1 MYILVSR
8 QCSEPQNRQR
18 KPKKQELMLIKLNN
32 FTHKSFV
39 SYTNPNDL
47 LFRAKNILFGYNG
60 KGKSSVAIGIKDEF
74 LKDTSKKS
82 ENLRIFDRDYISNSL
97 LLENSE
103 GKIKGVEANF
113 GQGGVNIENK
123 IKELEKQI
131 ISEVEISKLDT
142 NIVDSRKKIR
152 TEIDKIHDSRKGE
165 ANIQRKSKEES
176 VERVIELYKKDFQ
189 DAKKIEADDD
199 KLIKIIGDNAIEKQ
213 IAQNE
218 NLRPL
223 NLYKIQTTLIEE
235 VKVIFKEKFG
245 EDISIPEFEV
255 VQWIETGLK
264 LHKEGDNCKFCEG
277 KLDFSDV
284 KSKIAQYKENKKH
297 KATEKL
303 KQFREQLQNLFES
316 IKAIEKESK
325 TYTTNIGNE
334 IDQHFSSIS
343 EKKQTIET
351 LIISCQSKIDNI
363 EVQVNFDS
371 ELLAETLKEIEV
383 SISTIS
389 KTKNEQ
395 LLELRKKQNNLT
407 TLVKGA
413 IGLEILKSTSIKDNL
428 QEVKD
433 KETEL
438 KEKRENNKKKQQ
450 EIQDLKQQKS
460 LTKDFAD
467 FVSQILNDINIS
479 LKVELDTDN
488 KNYIIKST
496 NENATLTIKD
506 ISEGEKN
513 LLALLFFYYELF
525 SDNKQQSVKP
535 EIELI
540 IVDDP
545 ISSMDDSNKFYI
557 LELMKNL
564 LELSNQQIFVL
575 THSWEDYCNLSYG
588 RKAWEDKTDKNG
600 VEIKSKYATFEIRKS
615 NGKSELI
622 KSKNNDK
629 PYKHLFKEIYKFSQK
644 NEGQATTECE
654 IFHYPNV
661 IRRVFEEW
669 YSFKIGEDLNLTSAH
684 LGRLANDFKITN
696 DKSKTELGVLL
707 KVCNILSHSINGSK
721 NPQEIHQSAKY
732 LMQIIKDNDPLH
744 YERMKN

>member
-1 MYILVSR
+1 
-8 QCSEPQNRQR
+8 
-18 KPKKQELMLIKLNN
+18 
-32 FTHKSFV
+32 
-39 SYTNPNDL
+39 
-47 LFRAKNILFGYNG
+47 
-60 KGKSSVAIGIKDEF
+60 
-74 LKDTSKKS
+74 
-82 ENLRIFDRDYISNSL
+82 
-97 LLENSE
+97 LLENSD
-103 GKIKGVEANF
+103 GKIKGVEASF
-113 GQGGVNIENK
+113 GKGGVDIENK
-123 IKELEKQI
+123 IKELEKLI
-131 ISEVEISKLDT
+131 IKEDEIGKLDT
-142 NIVDSRKKIR
+142 GIAKLRKEIR

-165 ANIQRKSKEES
+165 ANIQRKSKDES
-176 VERVIELYKKDFQ
+176 IERVIELYKKDFQ
-189 DAKKIEADDD
+189 DAKKIEADEE
-199 KLIKIIGDNAIEKQ
+199 KLIKINGDNAIEKQ

-223 NLYKIQTTLIEE
+223 NLSKIQTNLIEE

-255 VQWIETGLK
+255 VQWIESGLK
-264 LHKEGDNCKFCEG
+264 LHKEGDKCKFCEG

-284 KSKIAQYKENKKH
+284 KSKITQFKENKRH

-303 KQFREQLQNLFES
+303 KQFREQLQSLLES

-325 TYTTNIGNE
+325 TYTINIGNE
-334 IDQHFSSIS
+334 IEQYFTAIS
-343 EKKQTIET
+343 AKKNTIET

-363 EVQVNFDS
+363 EIQENFDFT
-371 ELLAETLKEIEV
+371 LLAETLKELEE

-395 LLELRKKQNNLT
+395 LLELRKKLNNLT

-413 IGLEILKSTSIKDNL
+413 IGLEIQKSVTIKNKLK
-428 QEVKD
+428 EVKD
-433 KETEL
+433 KEIDL
-438 KEKRENNKKKQQ
+438 KEKRDNNKKKQE

-525 SDNKQQSVKP
+525 ADNKQQNVKP

-564 LELSNQQIFVL
+564 LELPNQQIFVL

-588 RKAWEDKTDKNG
+588 KENNQN
-600 VEIKSKYATFEIRKS
+600 IATFEIRK
-615 NGKSELI
+615 NQGRSEL
-622 KSKNNDK
+622 SKLSSREK
-629 PYKHLFKEIYKFSQK
+629 PYNYLFKEIYVFSK
-644 NEGQATTECE
+644 KSEEELKTECQ
-654 IFHYPNV
+654 IYHYPNV
-661 IRRVFEEW
+661 MRRIFEEW
-669 YSFKIGEDLNLTSAH
+669 YGFKIGKNITFTSH
-684 LGRLANDFKITN
+684 IQNDVASVFKITSN
-696 DKSKTELGVLL
+696 NEKTKLGLL
-707 KVCNILSHSINGSK
+707 IKVCNILSHSINGSM

-732 LMQIIKDNDPLH
+732 LMKLIKDNDPLH
-744 YERMKN
+744 YDRMKN

>member
-1 MYILVSR
+1 MIT
-8 QCSEPQNRQR
+8 
-18 KPKKQELMLIKLNN
+18 KLNN
-32 FTHKSFV
+32 FTLKSFV
-39 SYTNPNDL
+39 GYTNPNDL

-60 KGKSSVAIGIKDEF
+60 KGKSSIAIGIKDEF
-74 LKDTSKKS
+74 LKDTSKKPA
-82 ENLRIFDRDYISNSL
+82 NLRIFDRDYISNSL

-103 GKIKGVEANF
+103 GKIKGVEASF
-113 GQGGVNIENK
+113 GKGGVDIENK
-123 IKELEKQI
+123 IKELEKLI
-131 ISEVEISKLDT
+131 IKEDEIGKLET
-142 NIVDSRKKIR
+142 GIAKLRKEIR
-152 TEIDKIHDSRKGE
+152 TEIDQIHDRRKGE
-165 ANIQRKSKEES
+165 ANIQRKSKDES

-189 DAKKIEADDD
+189 DAKKIEADDE
-199 KLIKIIGDNAIEKQ
+199 KLIRINGDNAIEKQ

-223 NLYKIQTTLIEE
+223 NLSKIQTTLIEE

-264 LHKEGDNCKFCEG
+264 LHKDGDNCKFCDG
-277 KLDFSDV
+277 KLDYLDV
-284 KSKIAQYKENKKH
+284 KSKIAEFKENKRH
-297 KATEKL
+297 KANEKL
-303 KQFREQLQNLFES
+303 KQFREQLQSLLES

-325 TYTTNIGNE
+325 TYTTNIGNG

-343 EKKQTIET
+343 EKEQIIET
-351 LIISCQSKIDNI
+351 LIISCQSKIDKI
-363 EVQVNFDS
+363 EVQENFDF
-371 ELLAETLKEIEV
+371 EHLAETLKELEV

-395 LLELRKKQNNLT
+395 LLELRKKLNNLT

-413 IGLEILKSTSIKDNL
+413 IGLEILQSATIKDKL

-525 SDNKQQSVKP
+525 ADNKQQNVKP

-588 RKAWEDKTDKNG
+588 KKAWENNQPF
-600 VEIKSKYATFEIRKS
+600 ATFEIRKS
-615 NGKSELI
+615 NGVSEL
-622 KSKNNDK
+622 SQLKNIEK
-629 PYKHLFKEIYKFSQK
+629 PYKYLFKEIFEFSQK
-644 NEGQATTECE
+644 REDDLKTDCQ
-654 IFHYPNV
+654 IYHYPNV
-661 IRRVFEEW
+661 MRRVFEEW
-669 YSFKIGEDLNLTSAH
+669 YSFKIGRDLNLTSSQQ
-684 LGRLANDFKITN
+684 GRITSELKITEN
-696 DKSKTELGVLL
+696 REKTRLGLLL

-732 LMQIIKDNDPLH
+732 LMKLISDNDKLH
-744 YERMKN
+744 FDNMKN

>member
-1 MYILVSR
+1 MIT
-8 QCSEPQNRQR
+8 
-18 KPKKQELMLIKLNN
+18 KLNN
-32 FTHKSFV
+32 FTLKSFV
-39 SYTNPNDL
+39 GYTNPNDL

-60 KGKSSVAIGIKDEF
+60 KGKSAIAIGIKDEF
-74 LKDTSKKS
+74 LKDTTKKP

-97 LLENSE
+97 LLENSD
-103 GKIKGVEANF
+103 GKIKGVEASF
-113 GQGGVNIENK
+113 GKGGVDIENK
-123 IKELEKQI
+123 IKELEKLI
-131 ISEVEISKLDT
+131 IKEDEIGKLDT
-142 NIVDSRKKIR
+142 GIAKLRKEIR

-165 ANIQRKSKEES
+165 ANIQRKSKDES

-189 DAKKIEADDD
+189 DAKKIESDEE
-199 KLIKIIGDNAIEKQ
+199 KLIKINGDNAIEKQ

-218 NLRPL
+218 NLRPI
-223 NLYKIQTTLIEE
+223 NLSKIQTNLIEE

-245 EDISIPEFEV
+245 EVISIPEYEV
-255 VQWIETGLK
+255 VQWIESGLN
-264 LHKEGDNCKFCEG
+264 LHKEGDKCKFCEG

-284 KSKIAQYKENKKH
+284 KSKITQYKENKRH

-303 KQFREQLQNLFES
+303 KQFREQLQSLLES

-325 TYTTNIGNE
+325 TYTINIGNE
-334 IDQHFSSIS
+334 IEQHFTAIS
-343 EKKQTIET
+343 AKKNTIET
-351 LIISCQSKIDNI
+351 LINSCQSKIDSI
-363 EVQVNFDS
+363 EIQENFDFK
-371 ELLAETLKEIEV
+371 LLAETLKELEE
-383 SISTIS
+383 SISTIL

-395 LLELRKKQNNLT
+395 LLELRKKLINLT

-413 IGLEILKSTSIKDNL
+413 IGLEILKSTTIKVKL

-433 KETEL
+433 KEIDL

-450 EIQDLKQQKS
+450 EIQDLKKQKS

-496 NENATLTIKD
+496 NENAILTIRD

-525 SDNKQQSVKP
+525 ADNKQQNVKP

-564 LELSNQQIFVL
+564 LELPNQQIFVL
-575 THSWEDYCNLSYG
+575 THSWDDYCNLSYG
-588 RKAWEDKTDKNG
+588 KKLWENNQPF
-600 VEIKSKYATFEIRKS
+600 ATFEIRKA
-615 NGKSELI
+615 NGRSEL
-622 KSKNNDK
+622 SQLKNIEK
-629 PYKHLFKEIYKFSQK
+629 PYKYLFREIFEFSQK
-644 NEGQATTECE
+644 REDDLKTDCQ
-654 IFHYPNV
+654 IYHYPNV
-661 IRRVFEEW
+661 MRRVFEEW
-669 YSFKIGEDLNLTSAH
+669 YSFKIGKDLNLTSSQQDRIINDLSITENREKTK
-684 LGRLANDFKITN
+684 LGL
-696 DKSKTELGVLL
+696 LL

-732 LMQIIKDNDPLH
+732 LMELIKSNDKLHFDN
-744 YERMKN
+744 MKQL

>member
-1 MYILVSR
+1 
-8 QCSEPQNRQR
+8 
-18 KPKKQELMLIKLNN
+18 
-32 FTHKSFV
+32 
-39 SYTNPNDL
+39 
-47 LFRAKNILFGYNG
+47 
-60 KGKSSVAIGIKDEF
+60 
-74 LKDTSKKS
+74 
-82 ENLRIFDRDYISNSL
+82 
-97 LLENSE
+97 
-103 GKIKGVEANF
+103 
-113 GQGGVNIENK
+113 
-123 IKELEKQI
+123 
-131 ISEVEISKLDT
+131 
-142 NIVDSRKKIR
+142 
-152 TEIDKIHDSRKGE
+152 
-165 ANIQRKSKEES
+165 
-176 VERVIELYKKDFQ
+176 
-189 DAKKIEADDD
+189 
-199 KLIKIIGDNAIEKQ
+199 
-213 IAQNE
+213 NE
-218 NLRPL
+218 NLRPI
-223 NLYKIQTTLIEE
+223 NLSKIQTTLIEE

-264 LHKEGDNCKFCEG
+264 LHKDGDNCKFCAG
-277 KLDFSDV
+277 KLDYSDV
-284 KSKIAQYKENKKH
+284 KSKIAEFKENKRH

-334 IDQHFSSIS
+334 IEQHFSSIS
-343 EKKQTIET
+343 EKKNTIET
-351 LIISCQSKIDNI
+351 LIISCQSKIDSI
-363 EVQVNFDS
+363 EIQENFDF
-371 ELLAETLKEIEV
+371 ELLAETLKELEV

-395 LLELRKKQNNLT
+395 LLELRKKLNNLT

-413 IGLEILKSTSIKDNL
+413 IGLEILQSATIKDKL

-479 LKVELDTDN
+479 LKVGLDTDN

-525 SDNKQQSVKP
+525 ADNKQQNVKP

-545 ISSMDDSNKFYI
+545 ISSMDDSNRFYI

-564 LELSNQQIFVL
+564 LELPKQQVFIL

-588 RKAWEDKTDKNG
+588 KKAWDDKIDKKG
-600 VEIKSKYATFEIRKS
+600 
-615 NGKSELI
+615 
-622 KSKNNDK
+622 
-629 PYKHLFKEIYKFSQK
+629 
-644 NEGQATTECE
+644 
-654 IFHYPNV
+654 
-661 IRRVFEEW
+661 
-669 YSFKIGEDLNLTSAH
+669 
-684 LGRLANDFKITN
+684 
-696 DKSKTELGVLL
+696 
-707 KVCNILSHSINGSK
+707 
-721 NPQEIHQSAKY
+721 
-732 LMQIIKDNDPLH
+732 
-744 YERMKN
+744 

>member
-1 MYILVSR
+1 MIT
-8 QCSEPQNRQR
+8 
-18 KPKKQELMLIKLNN
+18 KLNN
-32 FTHKSFV
+32 FTLKSFV
-39 SYTNPNDL
+39 GYTNPNDL

-60 KGKSSVAIGIKDEF
+60 KGKSSIAIGIKDEF

-103 GKIKGVEANF
+103 DKIKGVEASF
-113 GQGGVNIENK
+113 GKGGVDIENK
-123 IKELEKQI
+123 IKELEKLI
-131 ISEVEISKLDT
+131 IKEDEIGKLDT
-142 NIVDSRKKIR
+142 GIAKLRKEIR
-152 TEIDKIHDSRKGE
+152 TEIDKIHDRRKGE
-165 ANIQRKSKEES
+165 ANIQRKSNGES

-189 DAKKIEADDD
+189 DAKKIEVDDD
-199 KLIKIIGDNAIEKQ
+199 KLIKINGDNAIEKQ

-223 NLYKIQTTLIEE
+223 SVSKIQTTLIEE

-255 VQWIETGLK
+255 VQWIESGLK

-284 KSKIAQYKENKKH
+284 KLKIAEFKENKRH

-316 IKAIEKESK
+316 IKAIEKEYK
-325 TYTTNIGNE
+325 TYTTNIGNDIE
-334 IDQHFSSIS
+334 QHFSSIS

-363 EVQVNFDS
+363 EVQEIFDF
-371 ELLAETLKEIEV
+371 ELLAETLKELEESL
-383 SISTIS
+383 SIIS
-389 KTKNEQ
+389 KAKNEQ

-413 IGLEILKSTSIKDNL
+413 IGLEILQSATIKDKL

-433 KETEL
+433 KEIDL
-438 KEKRENNKKKQQ
+438 KDKRENNKKKQQ

-525 SDNKQQSVKP
+525 SDNKQQTVKP

-564 LELSNQQIFVL
+564 LELPNQQIFVL

-588 RKAWEDKTDKNG
+588 KKAWENNQPF
-600 VEIKSKYATFEIRKS
+600 ATFEIRKS
-615 NGKSELI
+615 NGVSEL
-622 KSKNNDK
+622 SQLKNIEK
-629 PYKHLFKEIYKFSQK
+629 PYKYLFKEIFEFSQK
-644 NEGQATTECE
+644 REDDLKTDCQ
-654 IFHYPNV
+654 IYHYPNV
-661 IRRVFEEW
+661 MRRVFEEW
-669 YSFKIGEDLNLTSAH
+669 YSFKIGRDLNLTSSQQDRITNE
-684 LGRLANDFKITN
+684 LKITEN
-696 DKSKTELGVLL
+696 REKTRLGLLL

-732 LMQIIKDNDPLH
+732 LMKLIADNDKLH
-744 YERMKN
+744 FDNMKN

>member
-1 MYILVSR
+1 MIT
-8 QCSEPQNRQR
+8 
-18 KPKKQELMLIKLNN
+18 KLNN
-32 FTHKSFV
+32 FTLKSFV
-39 SYTNPNDL
+39 GYTNPNDL
-47 LFRAKNILFGYNG
+47 FFRAKNILFGYNG
-60 KGKSSVAIGIKDEF
+60 KGKSAIAIGIKDEF
-74 LKDTSKKS
+74 LKDLTKKS

-97 LLENSE
+97 LLENSD
-103 GKIKGVEANF
+103 GKIKGVEASF
-113 GQGGVNIENK
+113 GKGGVDIENK
-123 IKELEKQI
+123 IKELEKLI
-131 ISEVEISKLDT
+131 IKEDEIGKLD
-142 NIVDSRKKIR
+142 IGIAKLRKEIR

-165 ANIQRKSKEES
+165 ANIQRKSKDEP

-189 DAKKIEADDD
+189 DAKKIEADDE
-199 KLIKIIGDNAIEKQ
+199 KLIKINGDSTIEKQ
-213 IAQNE
+213 ISQNE

-223 NLYKIQTTLIEE
+223 NFSKIQTPLIEE

-245 EDISIPEFEV
+245 KDISIPEFEV
-255 VQWIETGLK
+255 VQWIESGLK
-264 LHKEGDNCKFCEG
+264 LHSVGDNCKFCEG

-284 KSKIAQYKENKKH
+284 KMKIAQYKENKRH

-303 KQFREQLQNLFES
+303 KQFREQLQSLLES
-316 IKAIEKESK
+316 TKIITKESK
-325 TYTTNIGNE
+325 TYSTNIGIE
-334 IDQHFSSIS
+334 IEQHFTVIS
-343 EKKQTIET
+343 AKENTFES
-351 LIISCQSKIDNI
+351 LITSCQYKIDNI
-363 EVQVNFDS
+363 EIQQNFDF
-371 ELLAETLKEIEV
+371 ELLAESSKVIED

-395 LLELRKKQNNLT
+395 LSELRKKQNNLT

-413 IGLEILKSTSIKDNL
+413 IGLEILKSITIKDK
-428 QEVKD
+428 QKEVKG
-433 KETEL
+433 KEDEL
-438 KEKRENNKKKQQ
+438 KEKRVNNKKKQQ

-525 SDNKQQSVKP
+525 ANNKQQNVKP

-588 RKAWEDKTDKNG
+588 K
-600 VEIKSKYATFEIRKS
+600 KSWDNNQPFATFEIRKS
-615 NGKSELI
+615 NGVSEL
-622 KSKNNDK
+622 SQLKNIEK
-629 PYKHLFKEIYKFSQK
+629 PYKYLFKEIFEFSQK
-644 NEGQATTECE
+644 REDDLKTDCQ
-654 IFHYPNV
+654 IYHYPNV
-661 IRRVFEEW
+661 MRRVFEEW
-669 YSFKIGEDLNLTSAH
+669 YSFKIGKDLNLTSSQQDRIINDLKIIENRDKTK
-684 LGRLANDFKITN
+684 LGL
-696 DKSKTELGVLL
+696 LL

-732 LMQIIKDNDPLH
+732 LMELIKNNDKLH
-744 YERMKN
+744 YENMKQ

>member
-1 MYILVSR
+1 MIT
-8 QCSEPQNRQR
+8 
-18 KPKKQELMLIKLNN
+18 KLNN
-32 FTHKSFV
+32 FTFKSFV
-39 SYTNPNDL
+39 GYTNPNDL

-60 KGKSSVAIGIKDEF
+60 KGKSAIAVGIKNEF
-74 LKDTSKKS
+74 LKDTSKKPD
-82 ENLRIFDRDYISNSL
+82 NLRIFDRDYISNSL
-97 LLENSE
+97 LLENSD
-103 GKIKGVEANF
+103 GKIKGVEASF
-113 GQGGVNIENK
+113 GKSGVDIENK
-123 IKELEKQI
+123 IKELEKLI
-131 ISEVEISKLDT
+131 IKEDEIGKLDS
-142 NIVDSRKKIR
+142 NIVDLRKKIR
-152 TEIDKIHDSRKGE
+152 TEIDQIHDRRKGE
-165 ANIQRKSKEES
+165 ANIQRKSKDES

-189 DAKKIEADDD
+189 DAKKIEADDE
-199 KLIKIIGDNAIEKQ
+199 KLLKIIGDDTIDKQ

-223 NLYKIQTTLIEE
+223 NLSKIQSTLIEE
-235 VKVIFKEKFG
+235 IKVIFKEKFG
-245 EDISIPEFEV
+245 GDISIPEFEV

-264 LHKEGDNCKFCEG
+264 LHKEGDNCKFCAG

-284 KSKIAQYKENKKH
+284 KSKIDQYKENKRH

-303 KQFREQLQNLFES
+303 KQFREQLQSILES

-325 TYTTNIGNE
+325 SYTTNIDNE
-334 IDQHFSSIS
+334 IEQYFSSIS
-343 EKKQTIET
+343 EKKQIFESFIT
-351 LIISCQSKIDNI
+351 SCQSKIDNI
-363 EVQVNFDS
+363 EVQENFDF
-371 ELLAETLKEIEV
+371 ELLAGTLKELEE

-395 LLELRKKQNNLT
+395 LSELRKKQNNLT

-413 IGLEILKSTSIKDNL
+413 IGLEILKSATIKDKL

-433 KETEL
+433 KEIEL

-450 EIQDLKQQKS
+450 EIKDLKQQKS

-525 SDNKQQSVKP
+525 ADNKQQNVKP

-540 IVDDP
+540 VVDDP

-588 RKAWEDKTDKNG
+588 KKAWENNQPF
-600 VEIKSKYATFEIRKS
+600 ATFEIRKT
-615 NGKSELI
+615 NGRSEL
-622 KSKNNDK
+622 SQLKNIEK
-629 PYKHLFKEIYKFSQK
+629 PYKYLFKEIFEFSQK
-644 NEGQATTECE
+644 SEDELKTECQ
-654 IFHYPNV
+654 IYHYPNV
-661 IRRVFEEW
+661 MRRVFEEW
-669 YSFKIGEDLNLTSAH
+669 YSFKIGKNITFTSH
-684 LGRLANDFKITN
+684 IQNDIASVFKITSN
-696 DKSKTELGVLL
+696 SEKAKLGVLI
-707 KVCNILSHSINGSK
+707 KVCNILSHSINGSM

-732 LMQIIKDNDPLH
+732 LMKLIKDNDPLH

>member
-1 MYILVSR
+1 MIT
-8 QCSEPQNRQR
+8 
-18 KPKKQELMLIKLNN
+18 KLNN
-32 FTHKSFV
+32 FTLKSFV
-39 SYTNPNDL
+39 GYTNPNDL

-60 KGKSSVAIGIKDEF
+60 KGKSAIAIGIKDEF
-74 LKDTSKKS
+74 LKDTTKKP

-103 GKIKGVEANF
+103 DKIKGVEASF
-113 GQGGVNIENK
+113 GEGGVDIENK
-123 IKELEKQI
+123 IKELEKLI
-131 ISEVEISKLDT
+131 IKEDEIGKLDT
-142 NIVDSRKKIR
+142 GIAKLRKEIR
-152 TEIDKIHDSRKGE
+152 TEINKIHDSRKGE
-165 ANIQRKSKEES
+165 ANIQRKSKDES
-176 VERVIELYKKDFQ
+176 IERVIELYKKDFQ
-189 DAKKIEADDD
+189 DAKKIEADEE
-199 KLIKIIGDNAIEKQ
+199 KLIKINGDNAIEKQ

-223 NLYKIQTTLIEE
+223 NLSKIQTNLIEE

-255 VQWIETGLK
+255 VQWIESGLN
-264 LHKEGDNCKFCEG
+264 LHKEGDKCKFCEG

-284 KSKIAQYKENKKH
+284 KSKIAQYKENKRH

-303 KQFREQLQNLFES
+303 KQFREQFQSLLES
-316 IKAIEKESK
+316 IKAIDKESK
-325 TYTTNIGNE
+325 TYTTNIGNDIE
-334 IDQHFSSIS
+334 QHFTAIS
-343 EKKQTIET
+343 AKKNTIET
-351 LIISCQSKIDNI
+351 LITSCQSKIDNI
-363 EVQVNFDS
+363 EIQENFDF
-371 ELLAETLKEIEV
+371 ELLAGTLKELEE
-383 SISTIS
+383 SISNIS
-389 KTKNEQ
+389 KTKNDQ
-395 LLELRKKQNNLT
+395 LFELRKKLNNLT

-413 IGLEILKSTSIKDNL
+413 IGLEILQSATIKDKL

-433 KETEL
+433 KEIDL

-496 NENATLTIKD
+496 NENATLTLKD

-525 SDNKQQSVKP
+525 ADNKQQNVKP

-564 LELSNQQIFVL
+564 LELPNQQIFVL
-575 THSWEDYCNLSYG
+575 THSWDDYCNLSYNLEN
-588 RKAWEDKTDKNG
+588 KQD
-600 VEIKSKYATFEIRKS
+600 VATFELRKTNGIS
-615 NGKSELI
+615 NLVKLS
-622 KSKNNDK
+622 SKEK
-629 PYKHLFKEIYKFSQK
+629 PYNYLFKEIYDFSVKSEEDIK
-644 NEGQATTECE
+644 NECQ
-654 IFHYPNV
+654 IYHYPNV
-661 IRRVFEEW
+661 MRRIFEEW
-669 YSFKIGEDLNLTSAH
+669 YSFKVGKNVKFTSNIQNQIASVF
-684 LGRLANDFKITN
+684 NITSN
-696 DKSKTELGVLL
+696 SEKAKLGVLI
-707 KVCNILSHSINGSK
+707 KVCNILSHSINGSM
-721 NPQEIHQSAKY
+721 NPQEIHKSAKY
-732 LMQIIKDNDPLH
+732 LMRLIQDKDKLH
-744 YERMKN
+744 FDNMKN

>member
-1 MYILVSR
+1 MIT
-8 QCSEPQNRQR
+8 
-18 KPKKQELMLIKLNN
+18 KLNN
-32 FTHKSFV
+32 FTLKSFV
-39 SYTNPNDL
+39 GYTNPNDL

-60 KGKSSVAIGIKDEF
+60 KGKSSIAVGIKDEF
-74 LKDTSKKS
+74 LKDTSKKP

-97 LLENSE
+97 LLENSD
-103 GKIKGVEANF
+103 GKIKGVEASF
-113 GQGGVNIENK
+113 GKGVVDIENK
-123 IKELEKQI
+123 IKELEKHI
-131 ISEVEISKLDT
+131 ISEVEISKLDS

-152 TEIDKIHDSRKGE
+152 TEIDTIHDKRKGE
-165 ANIQRKSKEES
+165 VGISKKSS
-176 VERVIELYKKDFQ
+176 TDSIERVIELYKNDFQ
-189 DAKKIEADDD
+189 EAKKIEADEE

-223 NLYKIQTTLIEE
+223 NLSKIQSTLIEE

-277 KLDFSDV
+277 KLDFLDV

-297 KATEKL
+297 KAKEKL
-303 KQFREQLQNLFES
+303 KQFREQLQSLFES

-334 IDQHFSSIS
+334 IEQHFSSIS

-363 EVQVNFDS
+363 EVQGNFDF
-371 ELLAETLKEIEV
+371 EVLALTLKEIEE

-395 LLELRKKQNNLT
+395 LLELRKKQINLT
-407 TLVKGA
+407 ALVKGA
-413 IGLEILKSTSIKDNL
+413 IGLEILKSTSIKDKL

-433 KETEL
+433 KETEV

-450 EIQDLKQQKS
+450 EIQDLKRQKS
-460 LTKDFAD
+460 LTRDFAD

-488 KNYIIKST
+488 KNYIVKST
-496 NENATLTIKD
+496 NENATLSIKD

-525 SDNKQQSVKP
+525 SDKKQQNVKP

-564 LELSNQQIFVL
+564 LELSNQQIFIL
-575 THSWEDYCNLSYG
+575 SHSWEDYCNLSYG
-588 RKAWEDKTDKNG
+588 RKSSEENQNF
-600 VEIKSKYATFEIRKS
+600 ATFEIRKS
-615 NGKSELI
+615 NGVSELTRLRNI
-622 KSKNNDK
+622 QR
-629 PYKHLFKEIYKFSQK
+629 PYRYLFKEIYDFSQLHEEDLK
-644 NEGQATTECE
+644 TECQ
-654 IFHYPNV
+654 IYHYPNV
-661 IRRVFEEW
+661 MRRIFEEW
-669 YSFKIGEDLNLTSAH
+669 YGFKVGRDLNFTSNIQGQ
-684 LGRLANDFKITN
+684 LENDFKITSN
-696 DKSKTELGVLL
+696 NQKTKLGRLI
-707 KVCNILSHSINGSK
+707 KVCNILSHTISNSM

-732 LMQIIKDNDPLH
+732 LMSLIRTNDELH
-744 YERMKN
+744 FNSMKA

>member
-1 MYILVSR
+1 MIT
-8 QCSEPQNRQR
+8 
-18 KPKKQELMLIKLNN
+18 KLNN
-32 FTHKSFV
+32 FTLKSFV
-39 SYTNPNDL
+39 GYTNPNDL

-60 KGKSSVAIGIKDEF
+60 KGKSAIAIGIKDEF
-74 LKDTSKKS
+74 LKDTTKKP

-97 LLENSE
+97 LLENSD
-103 GKIKGVEANF
+103 GKIKGVEASF
-113 GQGGVNIENK
+113 GKGGVDIENK
-123 IKELEKQI
+123 IKELEKLI
-131 ISEVEISKLDT
+131 IKEDEIGKLDT
-142 NIVDSRKKIR
+142 GIAKLRKEIR

-165 ANIQRKSKEES
+165 ANIQRKSKDES

-189 DAKKIEADDD
+189 DAKKIESDEE
-199 KLIKIIGDNAIEKQ
+199 KLIKINGDNAIEKQ

-218 NLRPL
+218 NLRPI
-223 NLYKIQTTLIEE
+223 NLSKIQTNLIEE

-245 EDISIPEFEV
+245 EDISIPEYEV
-255 VQWIETGLK
+255 VQWIESGLN
-264 LHKEGDNCKFCEG
+264 LHKEGDKCKFCEG

-284 KSKIAQYKENKKH
+284 KSKITQYKENKRH

-303 KQFREQLQNLFES
+303 KQFREQLQSLLES

-325 TYTTNIGNE
+325 TYTINIGNE
-334 IDQHFSSIS
+334 IEQHFTAIS
-343 EKKQTIET
+343 AKKNTIET
-351 LIISCQSKIDNI
+351 LITSCQSKIDSI
-363 EVQVNFDS
+363 EIQENFDFK
-371 ELLAETLKEIEV
+371 LLAETLKELEE
-383 SISTIS
+383 SISTIL

-395 LLELRKKQNNLT
+395 LLELRKKLNNLT

-413 IGLEILKSTSIKDNL
+413 IGLEILQSATIKDKL
-428 QEVKD
+428 LEVKD

-450 EIQDLKQQKS
+450 EIQALKQQKS

-496 NENATLTIKD
+496 NENAILTIRD

-525 SDNKQQSVKP
+525 ADNKQQSVKP

-629 PYKHLFKEIYKFSQK
+629 PYKYLFKEIYKFSQK

-669 YSFKIGEDLNLTSAH
+669 YSFKIGEDLNLTSAQ

-732 LMQIIKDNDPLH
+732 LMKLIKDNDPLH

>member
-1 MYILVSR
+1 MIT
-8 QCSEPQNRQR
+8 
-18 KPKKQELMLIKLNN
+18 KLNN
-32 FTHKSFV
+32 FTLKSFV
-39 SYTNPNDL
+39 GYTNPNDL

-60 KGKSSVAIGIKDEF
+60 KGKSAIAIGIKDEF
-74 LKDTSKKS
+74 LKDTTKKP

-103 GKIKGVEANF
+103 DKIKGVEASF
-113 GQGGVNIENK
+113 GKGGVDIENK
-123 IKELEKQI
+123 IKELEKLI
-131 ISEVEISKLDT
+131 IKEDEIGKLDT
-142 NIVDSRKKIR
+142 GIAKLRKEIR
-152 TEIDKIHDSRKGE
+152 TEIDKIHDRRKGE
-165 ANIQRKSKEES
+165 ANIQRKSKDES

-189 DAKKIEADDD
+189 DAKKIESDEE
-199 KLIKIIGDNAIEKQ
+199 KLIKINGDNAIEKQ

-223 NLYKIQTTLIEE
+223 NLSKIQSALIEE

-255 VQWIETGLK
+255 VQWIESGLK
-264 LHKEGDNCKFCEG
+264 LHKEGDNCKFCAG

-284 KSKIAQYKENKKH
+284 KSKIAQYKENKRH

-303 KQFREQLQNLFES
+303 KQFREQLQSLLES

-325 TYTTNIGNE
+325 TYTINIGNE
-334 IDQHFSSIS
+334 IEQHFTAIS
-343 EKKQTIET
+343 AKKNTIES

-363 EVQVNFDS
+363 EVQGNFDF
-371 ELLAETLKEIEV
+371 ELLAGTLKELEE
-383 SISTIS
+383 SISNIS
-389 KTKNEQ
+389 KTKNDQ
-395 LLELRKKQNNLT
+395 LFELRKKLNNLT

-413 IGLEILKSTSIKDNL
+413 IGLEILQSATIKDKL

-433 KETEL
+433 KEIEL

-525 SDNKQQSVKP
+525 ADNKQQNVKP

-629 PYKHLFKEIYKFSQK
+629 PYKYLFKEIYKFSQK

-669 YSFKIGEDLNLTSAH
+669 YSFKIGEDLNLTSAQ

>member
-1 MYILVSR
+1 M
-8 QCSEPQNRQR
+8 
-18 KPKKQELMLIKLNN
+18 IKLNN
-32 FTHKSFV
+32 FTLKSFV
-39 SYTNPNDL
+39 GYTNPNDL

-60 KGKSSVAIGIKDEF
+60 KGKSSIAIGIKDEF

-103 GKIKGVEANF
+103 GKIKGVEASF
-113 GQGGVNIENK
+113 GKGGVDIENK

-131 ISEVEISKLDT
+131 ISEVEISKLDS
-142 NIVDSRKKIR
+142 NIIDSRKKIR

-165 ANIQRKSKEES
+165 ANIQRKAKEES

-199 KLIKIIGDNAIEKQ
+199 KLIKINGDNTIEKQ

-223 NLYKIQTTLIEE
+223 NLSKIQTTLTEE
-235 VKVIFKEKFG
+235 VKAIFKEKFG

-255 VQWIETGLK
+255 VQWIESGLK
-264 LHKEGDNCKFCEG
+264 LHKDGDNCKFCDG
-277 KLDFSDV
+277 KLDYSDV

-297 KATEKL
+297 KAKEKL

-334 IDQHFSSIS
+334 IEQHFSSIS
-343 EKKQTIET
+343 EKKQTIEI

-363 EVQVNFDS
+363 EVQEIFDF
-371 ELLAETLKEIEV
+371 ELLAETLKELEESL
-383 SISTIS
+383 SIIS
-389 KTKNEQ
+389 KAKNEQ

-413 IGLEILKSTSIKDNL
+413 IGLEILQSATIKEKL
-428 QEVKD
+428 KELKD
-433 KETEL
+433 KEIDL
-438 KEKRENNKKKQQ
+438 KEKRENNKKKLQ

-467 FVSQILNDINIS
+467 FVSQILKDINIS
-479 LKVELDTDN
+479 LKVVLDTDN

-557 LELMKNL
+557 LELIKNL

-588 RKAWEDKTDKNG
+588 RKAWENNQP
-600 VEIKSKYATFEIRKS
+600 YATFEIRKS
-615 NGKSELI
+615 NGVSEL
-622 KSKNNDK
+622 SQLKNIEK
-629 PYKHLFKEIYKFSQK
+629 PYKYLFKEIFEFSLK
-644 NEGQATTECE
+644 GEDELKTECQ
-654 IFHYPNV
+654 IYHYPNV
-661 IRRVFEEW
+661 MRRVFEEW
-669 YSFKIGEDLNLTSAH
+669 YGFKIGKDLNFTSNIQKQVE
-684 LGRLANDFKITN
+684 NDLKITSN
-696 DKSKTELGVLL
+696 AQKIKLGLL
-707 KVCNILSHSINGSK
+707 IKVCNILSHSINGSL

-732 LMQIIKDNDPLH
+732 LMKLIKDNDPLH
-744 YERMKN
+744 YERMKK

>member
-1 MYILVSR
+1 MIT
-8 QCSEPQNRQR
+8 
-18 KPKKQELMLIKLNN
+18 KLNN
-32 FTHKSFV
+32 FTLKSFV
-39 SYTNPNDL
+39 GYTNPNDL

-60 KGKSSVAIGIKDEF
+60 KGKSAIAIGIKDEF
-74 LKDTSKKS
+74 LKDTTKKP

-97 LLENSE
+97 LLENSD
-103 GKIKGVEANF
+103 GKIKGVEASF
-113 GQGGVNIENK
+113 GKGGVDIENK
-123 IKELEKQI
+123 IKELEKLI
-131 ISEVEISKLDT
+131 IKEDEIGKLDT
-142 NIVDSRKKIR
+142 GIAKLRKEIR

-165 ANIQRKSKEES
+165 ANIQRKSKDES

-189 DAKKIEADDD
+189 DAKKIESDEE
-199 KLIKIIGDNAIEKQ
+199 KLIKINGDNAIEKQ

-218 NLRPL
+218 NLRPI
-223 NLYKIQTTLIEE
+223 NLSKIQTNLIEE

-245 EDISIPEFEV
+245 EDISIPEYEV
-255 VQWIETGLK
+255 VQWIESGLN
-264 LHKEGDNCKFCEG
+264 LHKEGDKCKFCEG

-284 KSKIAQYKENKKH
+284 KSKITQYKENKRH

-303 KQFREQLQNLFES
+303 KQFREQLQSLLES

-325 TYTTNIGNE
+325 TYTINIGNE
-334 IDQHFSSIS
+334 IEQHFTAIS
-343 EKKQTIET
+343 AKKNTIET
-351 LIISCQSKIDNI
+351 LITSCQSKIDSI
-363 EVQVNFDS
+363 EIQENFDFK
-371 ELLAETLKEIEV
+371 LLAETLKELEE
-383 SISTIS
+383 SISTIL

-395 LLELRKKQNNLT
+395 LLELRKKLINLT

-413 IGLEILKSTSIKDNL
+413 IGLEILKSTTIKVKL

-433 KETEL
+433 KEIDL
-438 KEKRENNKKKQQ
+438 KEKRDNNKKKQE
-450 EIQDLKQQKS
+450 EIKDLKQQKS

-525 SDNKQQSVKP
+525 ADNKQQNVKP

-557 LELMKNL
+557 LELIKNL

-575 THSWEDYCNLSYG
+575 THSWDDYCNLSYNLEN
-588 RKAWEDKTDKNG
+588 KQD
-600 VEIKSKYATFEIRKS
+600 VATFELRKTNGIS
-615 NGKSELI
+615 NLVKLS
-622 KSKNNDK
+622 SKEK
-629 PYKHLFKEIYKFSQK
+629 PYNYLFKEIYDFSEKSEEDIK
-644 NEGQATTECE
+644 NECQ
-654 IFHYPNV
+654 IYHYPNV
-661 IRRVFEEW
+661 MRRIFEEW
-669 YSFKIGEDLNLTSAH
+669 YSFKVGKNVKFTSNIQNQIASVF
-684 LGRLANDFKITN
+684 NITSN
-696 DKSKTELGVLL
+696 SEKAKLGVLI
-707 KVCNILSHSINGSK
+707 KVCNILSHSINGSM
-721 NPQEIHQSAKY
+721 NPQEIHKSAKY
-732 LMQIIKDNDPLH
+732 LMRLIQDKDKLH
-744 YERMKN
+744 FDNMKN

>member
-1 MYILVSR
+1 MIT
-8 QCSEPQNRQR
+8 
-18 KPKKQELMLIKLNN
+18 KLNN
-32 FTHKSFV
+32 FTLKSFV
-39 SYTNPNDL
+39 GYTNPNDL

-60 KGKSSVAIGIKDEF
+60 KGKSAIAIGIKDEF
-74 LKDTSKKS
+74 LKDTTKKP

-97 LLENSE
+97 LLENSD
-103 GKIKGVEANF
+103 GKIKGVEASF
-113 GQGGVNIENK
+113 GKGGVDIENK
-123 IKELEKQI
+123 IKELEKLI
-131 ISEVEISKLDT
+131 IKEDEIGKLDT
-142 NIVDSRKKIR
+142 GIAKLRKEIR

-165 ANIQRKSKEES
+165 ANIQRKSKDES

-189 DAKKIEADDD
+189 DAKKIESDEE
-199 KLIKIIGDNAIEKQ
+199 KLIKINGDNAIEKQ

-218 NLRPL
+218 NLRPI
-223 NLYKIQTTLIEE
+223 NLSKIQTNLIEE

-245 EDISIPEFEV
+245 EDISIPEYEV
-255 VQWIETGLK
+255 VQWIESGLN
-264 LHKEGDNCKFCEG
+264 LHKEGDKCKFCEG

-284 KSKIAQYKENKKH
+284 KSKITQYKENKRH

-303 KQFREQLQNLFES
+303 KQFREQLQSLLES

-325 TYTTNIGNE
+325 TYTINIGNE
-334 IDQHFSSIS
+334 IEQHFTAIS
-343 EKKQTIET
+343 AKKNTIET
-351 LIISCQSKIDNI
+351 LITSCQSKIDSI
-363 EVQVNFDS
+363 EIQENFDFK
-371 ELLAETLKEIEV
+371 LLAETLKELEE
-383 SISTIS
+383 SISTIL

-395 LLELRKKQNNLT
+395 LLELRKKLINLT

-413 IGLEILKSTSIKDNL
+413 IGLEILKSTTIKVKL

-433 KETEL
+433 KEIDL
-438 KEKRENNKKKQQ
+438 KEKRDNNKKKQE
-450 EIQDLKQQKS
+450 EIKDLKQQKS

-525 SDNKQQSVKP
+525 ADNKQQNVKP

-575 THSWEDYCNLSYG
+575 THSWEGYCNLSYNLEN
-588 RKAWEDKTDKNG
+588 KQD
-600 VEIKSKYATFEIRKS
+600 VATFELRKTNGIS
-615 NGKSELI
+615 NLVKLS
-622 KSKNNDK
+622 SKEK
-629 PYKHLFKEIYKFSQK
+629 PYNYLFKEIYDFSEKSEEDIK
-644 NEGQATTECE
+644 NECQ
-654 IFHYPNV
+654 IYHYPNV
-661 IRRVFEEW
+661 MRRIFEEW
-669 YSFKIGEDLNLTSAH
+669 YSFKVGKNVKFTSNIQNQIASVF
-684 LGRLANDFKITN
+684 NITSN
-696 DKSKTELGVLL
+696 SEKAKLGVLI
-707 KVCNILSHSINGSK
+707 KVCNILSHSINGSM
-721 NPQEIHQSAKY
+721 NPQEIHKSAKY
-732 LMQIIKDNDPLH
+732 LMRLIQDKDKLH
-744 YERMKN
+744 FDNMKN

>member
-1 MYILVSR
+1 MIT
-8 QCSEPQNRQR
+8 
-18 KPKKQELMLIKLNN
+18 KLNN
-32 FTHKSFV
+32 FTLKSFV
-39 SYTNPNDL
+39 GYTNPNDL

-60 KGKSSVAIGIKDEF
+60 KGKSAIAIGIKDEF
-74 LKDTSKKS
+74 LKDTTKKP

-103 GKIKGVEANF
+103 DKIKGVEASF
-113 GQGGVNIENK
+113 SKGDVDIEIK
-123 IKELEKQI
+123 IKELEKLI
-131 ISEVEISKLDT
+131 IKEDEIGKLDT
-142 NIVDSRKKIR
+142 GIAKLRKEIR
-152 TEIDKIHDSRKGE
+152 VEIDKIHDRRKGE
-165 ANIQRKSKEES
+165 ANIQRKPKDES

-199 KLIKIIGDNAIEKQ
+199 KLIKINGDNAIEKQ

-218 NLRPL
+218 NLSPL
-223 NLYKIQTTLIEE
+223 ILSKIETTLIEE

-245 EDISIPEFEV
+245 EDISIPEYEV
-255 VQWIETGLK
+255 VQWIESGLN
-264 LHKEGDNCKFCEG
+264 LHKEGDKCKFCEG
-277 KLDFSDV
+277 KLDYSDV

-297 KATEKL
+297 KAKEKL
-303 KQFREQLQNLFES
+303 MQFREQLQSLLES

-325 TYTTNIGNE
+325 TYTINIGNE
-334 IDQHFSSIS
+334 IEQHFSSIS
-343 EKKQTIET
+343 ENKQTIET

-363 EVQVNFDS
+363 EVQGNFDF
-371 ELLAETLKEIEV
+371 EVLADTLKELEESL
-383 SISTIS
+383 SIIS
-389 KTKNEQ
+389 KAKNEQ

-413 IGLEILKSTSIKDNL
+413 IGLEILQSATIKDKL

-433 KETEL
+433 KEIDL
-438 KEKRENNKKKQQ
+438 KDKRENNKKKQQ

-525 SDNKQQSVKP
+525 SDNKQQTVKP

-575 THSWEDYCNLSYG
+575 THSWDDYCNLSYG
-588 RKAWEDKTDKNG
+588 KKAWEDKTDKNG
-600 VEIKSKYATFEIRKS
+600 VENKSKYATFEIRKV
-615 NGKSELI
+615 NGKSELFQL
-622 KSKNNDK
+622 KNIEK
-629 PYKHLFKEIYKFSQK
+629 PYKYLFKEIYEFSEKSEDDLKTDCQ
-644 NEGQATTECE
+644 
-654 IFHYPNV
+654 IYHYPNV
-661 IRRVFEEW
+661 MRRVLEEW
-669 YSFKIGEDLNLTSAH
+669 YSFKVGMNLNLTSSQQGKIASKLIITENSEKTK
-684 LGRLANDFKITN
+684 LGL
-696 DKSKTELGVLL
+696 LL

-732 LMQIIKDNDPLH
+732 LMKLIAEKDPLH
-744 YERMKN
+744 FNNMKN

>member
-1 MYILVSR
+1 MIT
-8 QCSEPQNRQR
+8 
-18 KPKKQELMLIKLNN
+18 KLNN
-32 FTHKSFV
+32 FTLKSFV
-39 SYTNPNDL
+39 GYTNPNDL

-60 KGKSSVAIGIKDEF
+60 KGKSAIAIGIKDEF
-74 LKDTSKKS
+74 LKDATKKP
-82 ENLRIFDRDYISNSL
+82 ENLRIFDRDYISKSL

-103 GKIKGVEANF
+103 DKIKGVEASF
-113 GQGGVNIENK
+113 SKGDVDIEIK
-123 IKELEKQI
+123 IKELEKLI
-131 ISEVEISKLDT
+131 IKEDEIGKLDT
-142 NIVDSRKKIR
+142 GIAKLRKEIR

-165 ANIQRKSKEES
+165 ANIQRKSKDES

-189 DAKKIEADDD
+189 DAKKIEADEE
-199 KLIKIIGDNAIEKQ
+199 KLIKINGDNAIEKQ

-218 NLRPL
+218 NLRPI
-223 NLYKIQTTLIEE
+223 NLSKIQTNLIEE

-245 EDISIPEFEV
+245 EDISIPEYEV

-264 LHKEGDNCKFCEG
+264 LHKDGDNCKFCEG
-277 KLDFSDV
+277 KLDYSDV
-284 KSKIAQYKENKKH
+284 KSKIAEFKENKRH

-316 IKAIEKESK
+316 IKAIEKESN

-334 IDQHFSSIS
+334 IEQHFSSIS

-363 EVQVNFDS
+363 EVQENFDF
-371 ELLAETLKEIEV
+371 ELLAETLKELEV

-395 LLELRKKQNNLT
+395 LLELRKKLNNLT

-413 IGLEILKSTSIKDNL
+413 IGLEILQSATIKDKL

-525 SDNKQQSVKP
+525 ADNKQQSVKP

-545 ISSMDDSNKFYI
+545 ISSMDDLNKFYI

-629 PYKHLFKEIYKFSQK
+629 PYKYLFKEIYKFSQK

-669 YSFKIGEDLNLTSAH
+669 YSFKIGEDLNLTSAQ